1 MTSDNLHAI
10 CVPHCSAGGKFS
22 IVGSGSLRISRVS
35 QSDEGV
41 YTCRGDNLE
50 EISDAEA
57 TLSVK
62 GMSSSNQL
70 LNI

>member
-1 MTSDNLHAI
+1 MFI
-10 CVPHCSAGGKFS
+10 CSAGGKFS
-22 IVGSGSLRISRVS
+22 IVGSGSLRITNVS
-35 QSDEGV
+35 QSDGGV

-62 GMSSSNQL
+62 GEL
-70 LNI
+70 TRC

>member
-1 MTSDNLHAI
+1 M
-10 CVPHCSAGGKFS
+10 
-22 IVGSGSLRISRVS
+22 GSGSLRISRVS

-57 TLSVK
+57 TLSVL
-62 GMSSSNQL
+62 GMSPEPAPEY
-70 LNI
+70 LNVW